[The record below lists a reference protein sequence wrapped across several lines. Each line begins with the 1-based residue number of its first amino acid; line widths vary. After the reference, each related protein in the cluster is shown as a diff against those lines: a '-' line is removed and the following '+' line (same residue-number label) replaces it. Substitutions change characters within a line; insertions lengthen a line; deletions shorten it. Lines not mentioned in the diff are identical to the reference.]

1 MRPAASRLSRVS
13 IALMVAWILA
23 LAPAGALAQAGTT
36 AALTA
41 WLFDNYMEQQID
53 AAAKRAVSRDP
64 ALAAAILKSRAALAG
79 SLARHRGVFEST
91 IAPAI
96 DANFKAQELPG
107 LDKALREIN
116 AGREAGLT
124 DAQRQGLAA
133 LDEDFRRNG
142 QSVIRAVAIDVE
154 ALVLEISKQIAPR

>member
-1 MRPAASRLSRVS
+1 
-13 IALMVAWILA
+13 MVFNNADLFFP
-23 LAPAGALAQAGTT
+23 LAPLMACMLAMAPGGVKAQAGTT
-36 AALTA
+36 AALAA
-41 WLFDNYMEQQID
+41 WLFDHYVEQQID

-79 SLARHRGVFEST
+79 SLARHRGPFESN

-107 LDKALREIN
+107 LDKALRDIN